1 MKLSLKNALVAG
13 LATAGSVFMIE
24 KMQKEGLTN
33 SGIILAG
40 VVGSATIYGIGKL
53 LGD

>member
-1 MKLSLKNALVAG
+1 MKISLTNALVAG
-13 LATAGSVFMIE
+13 LATAGSVFVIE

-40 VVGSATIYGIGKL
+40 VVGPATVYGIGKL
-53 LGD
+53 MGD